1 MVTAELT
8 RDTLSDPLPSGHPQ
22 IWWAWHFVQVSEG
35 IDGWIGQQRVE
46 WTCTV
51 AQNWSVARERF
62 LQGTTRVMQA
72 PEWREYLKT
81 IPHLCRSVG
90 LDPVLIEKPRK

>member
-1 MVTAELT
+1 MKET
-8 RDTLSDPLPSGHPQ
+8 LPSGSPQ
-22 IWWAWHFVQVSEG
+22 IWWAWYFIRISERAH
-35 IDGWIGQQRVE
+35 RVE

-51 AQNWSVARERF
+51 AQNWSVAREQF

-81 IPHLCRSVG
+81 VPYLCRSVG
-90 LDPVLIEKPRK
+90 LSLKLIEKPRK